1 MQPTDNPTSNVTDTA
16 LIFEGGGMRV
26 AYTSA
31 VVVELLRAG
40 IFADYVVGVSA
51 GSSNT
56 VNYLARDPER
66 ARRSFVEFAADPNFG
81 NLRTF
86 ARGQGL
92 FNADYIY
99 QHTSGPDGALPLDF
113 AAFQANPARM
123 RIGAFRM
130 EDGQQVWFNNND
142 VQVPLDLMLRVQAS
156 STMPLLMPPVDIDGQ
171 LYVDGA
177 LGPSGGIGLDIAKAD
192 GFKKFLV
199 ILTQPRGFVKMPI
212 RFRAA
217 YRRVFRKYPAVV
229 DALNDRAE
237 RYNATR
243 AELFEL
249 EAEGKAM
256 LFAPKV
262 MPIGNGERSV
272 AKLAAAHQLGLEQA
286 RAEIPAWKEWLG
298 LA

>member
-1 MQPTDNPTSNVTDTA
+1 MQPTANLTSNVTDTA

-40 IFADYVVGVSA
+40 IFADYVVGISA

-130 EDGQQVWFNNND
+130 EDGQQVWFNNDD

-212 RFRAA
+212 RFPAA

-243 AELFEL
+243 EELFQL

-256 LFAPKV
+256 LFVPKV
-262 MPIGNGERSV
+262 MPVGNGERSV

-286 RAEIPAWKEWLG
+286 RAEIPVWKEWLG
-298 LA
+298 LG